1 MINQTQLLLLL
12 KVTIL
17 AFIVGSISLPHV
29 LELISPFWLLL
40 FFIYWLIYS
49 DSSGIYSAALILG
62 LLLDVLQ
69 GAILGQNALA
79 LIISSAFIL
88 SVKKSFFC
96 VKPNYPA
103 GLCIYCL
110 IDLPNIFFSNT
121 SNHSRSSNPMAH
133 HICSIY
139 RRYSMANCSLFV
151 GKTKAIVEFALWI
164 KLET

>member
-79 LIISSAFIL
+79 LVISSAFIL
-88 SVKKSFFC
+88 SVKKSFF
-96 VKPNYPA
+96 VSNLTTQQVYVFIA
-103 GLCIYCL
+103 SLIYLTFFLVTHLVIQGLQIQWL
-110 IDLPNIFFSNT
+110 IIFVPFT
-121 SNHSRSSNPMAH
+121 
-133 HICSIY
+133 
-139 RRYSMANCSLFV
+139 
-151 GKTKAIVEFALWI
+151 GAIVWPIVRFLLA
-164 KLET
+164 KLKQ

>member
-17 AFIVGSISLPHV
+17 AFILGSISLPII

-49 DSSGIYSAALILG
+49 DIRGIFSAALILG

-79 LIISSAFIL
+79 LIVSSAFIL
-88 SVKKSFFC
+88 SVKKSFF
-96 VKPNYPA
+96 VSNLTTQQVYVFIA
-103 GLCIYCL
+103 SLIYLVLFLMTHIVVQDLQIQWL
-110 IDLPNIFFSNT
+110 I
-121 SNHSRSSNPMAH
+121 
-133 HICSIY
+133 
-139 RRYSMANCSLFV
+139 LFV
-151 GKTKAIVEFALWI
+151 PFTGALMWPVVRFLLA
-164 KLET
+164 KLKQ

>member
-1 MINQTQLLLLL
+1 MINQTQILLLL

-49 DSSGIYSAALILG
+49 DSNGIYSAALILG

-79 LIISSAFIL
+79 LVISSAFIL
-88 SVKKSFFC
+88 SVKKSFF
-96 VKPNYPA
+96 VSNLTTQQVYVFIA
-103 GLCIYCL
+103 SLIYL
-110 IDLPNIFFSNT
+110 IFFLIT
-121 SNHSRSSNPMAH
+121 HLVVQGLQ
-133 HICSIY
+133 IQWLII
-139 RRYSMANCSLFV
+139 FV
-151 GKTKAIVEFALWI
+151 PFTGAIVWPIVRFLLA
-164 KLET
+164 KLKQ

>member
-17 AFIVGSISLPHV
+17 AFILGSISLPII

-49 DSSGIYSAALILG
+49 DSNGIFSAALILG

-79 LIISSAFIL
+79 LIVSSAFIL
-88 SVKKSFFC
+88 SVKKSFF
-96 VKPNYPA
+96 VSNLTTQQVYVFIA
-103 GLCIYCL
+103 SLIYLVLFLMTHLMVQSLQIQWL
-110 IDLPNIFFSNT
+110 I
-121 SNHSRSSNPMAH
+121 
-133 HICSIY
+133 
-139 RRYSMANCSLFV
+139 LFV
-151 GKTKAIVEFALWI
+151 PFTGALMWPVVRFLLA
-164 KLET
+164 KLKQ